1 MCICIKLHRYCCRIY
16 RIYILLQ
23 KQPWWDSVHK
33 IAAPLSYILHSVF
46 RNRYCFIETA
56 IRLNCRL
63 SDTKRMSPMDIHMM
77 IATNSEGVANIYF
90 SQKRPRDWLCAKKVH
105 LLSSK
110 FHVLHS
116 VNIRPFQD
124 SPLTVLNFDGSL
136 TVYPMNRGDNDK
148 CI

>member
-1 MCICIKLHRYCCRIY
+1 MCICINLHWYCCQIY
-16 RIYILLQ
+16 RMYILPQ

-33 IAAPLSYILHSVF
+33 IAAPLSYILHSVL

-63 SDTKRMSPMDIHMM
+63 SDIKRMSPIDIHMM

-90 SQKRPRDWLCAKKVH
+90 SQKRPWDWLCAKKVH

-110 FHVLHS
+110 FHVTMLQA
-116 VNIRPFQD
+116 VRCFLLV
-124 SPLTVLNFDGSL
+124 LTVFFFKVWFMATGTCQS
-136 TVYPMNRGDNDK
+136 
-148 CI
+148 IEF